1 MIRLLA
7 DTKNMTKGTPHGF
20 GIDEDTA
27 LVITHGDTNHMNARV
42 RWCSELSLF
51 NLEIFV
57 NIRMHYYKCN
67 LCNYF
72 WSFTVHEGR

>member
-42 RWCSELSLF
+42 SCSEFLLF

-57 NIRMHYYKCN
+57 NIECIITYEP
-67 LCNYF
+67 
-72 WSFTVHEGR
+72 VHEISNNVV